1 MSSSQ
6 IGGIFTIITN
16 TGFQD
21 KIIMAMENLNNRLRN
36 EMIANYNNNYKLYPG
51 LSEKEFFDKKDLWFP
66 PTSSI
71 ETSHIL
77 FVNSTFKPF
86 VSIAHEYSKTM
97 PRGSKASLG
106 QTFNFTMP
114 VIGQFVSDSV
124 MHIRLEGLSAIH
136 ADNKVRYIEML
147 GHRVMKKISFKLNEI
162 EFDSYNADRYNIH
175 WQYKVSQNKETGYLQ
190 SIGQE
195 IPKLGYLTAD
205 PTVDSIREYRYFGN
219 GAQTFKRT
227 QSTVDMWI
235 PLLFWFKDI
244 HNALP
249 NSLFPYGQTNIEVQL
264 EQESNLV
271 GYANYASST
280 PPFYISPVVTA
291 CDLYMNHIYLD
302 PTIYLIFITNLNKSG
317 YQLIRINR
325 THTQRLTNAE
335 DSILL
340 NQIKW
345 PVECMYVAF
354 RPIDNLNYSDR
365 WHRNTAIS
373 VNLYPSAVVTGGTS
387 LEINSAQ
394 FYNEVPVIDT
404 LGLRIQDIDIYKPM
418 PPEFY
423 NAYVPY
429 QYGYHIKT
437 PRDIGWFMMNF
448 NLYPGDNQPSGHIN
462 SSLGREFY
470 LNYTSAIDPNT
481 SLPYIRTN
489 NPVDLIVVTDCINF
503 LMIQD
508 NSAILHFS
516 T

>member
-16 TGFQD
+16 SGFQD
-21 KIIMAMENLNNRLRN
+21 KIIMAMEKLNNRLKD
-36 EMIANYNNNYKLYPG
+36 EASANYMANRNLFPN
-51 LSEKEFFDKKDLWFP
+51 LSESEFFDKKELWFP
-66 PTSSI
+66 TAASI
-71 ETSHIL
+71 ETTHIL
-77 FVNSTFKPF
+77 FVNATFKPF

-97 PRGSKASLG
+97 PRGSKAVLG

-114 VIGQFVSDSV
+114 VIGQFVSDAV

-147 GHRVMKKISFKLNEI
+147 GHRIMKKISFKLNEI
-162 EFDSYNADRYNIH
+162 ELDTYTADRYNIH
-175 WQYKVSQNKETGYLQ
+175 WQYKVPLNKENGYLQ

-195 IPKLGYLTAD
+195 LPKLGYLTAD
-205 PTVDSIREYRYFGN
+205 PTVDSVREYRYFGN

-227 QSTVDMWI
+227 QSTIDMWI

-249 NSLFPYGQTNIEVQL
+249 NSLFPYGQTNVEIQL
-264 EQESNLV
+264 ESEGNLV

-280 PPFYISPVVTA
+280 GQIYTPPTVTA
-291 CDLYMNHIYLD
+291 CELYMNHIFMD
-302 PTIYLIFITNLNKSG
+302 NAIYLIFIANLNRSG
-317 YQLIRINR
+317 FQLIRINR

-354 RPIDNLNYSDR
+354 RPVANLGYSDR
-365 WHRNTAIS
+365 WHRNTAITS
-373 VNLYPSAVVTGGTS
+373 NLYPSAVVTGGTS

-394 FYNEVPVIDT
+394 FYDEVPIVES
-404 LGLRIQDIDIYKPM
+404 LGLRIHDIDIYKPM
-418 PPEFY
+418 PPSFY
-423 NAYVPY
+423 NSYIPY
-429 QYGYHIKT
+429 QYGYNIKT
-437 PRDIGWFMMNF
+437 PRDIGWMMMNF
-448 NLYPGDNQPSGHIN
+448 NIYPGEQQPSGHIN
-462 SSLGREFY
+462 TSLGREFY
-470 LNYTSAIDPNT
+470 LNYVSAIDPNT
-481 SLPYIRTN
+481 SLPYVRKT
-489 NPVDLIVVTDCINF
+489 NPVDLIIVADCINF

-508 NSAILHFS
+508 NSAILNFS